1 MWWNERTTFLRGT
14 KMSGRVFGLLG
25 VAAALCAGQASAQ
38 AIKIGVINSDS
49 GFLAAGGAE
58 MDPAIDL
65 YVKLHKKDLPP
76 GVTVE
81 ILHRDDTSAPDVGKR
96 LAQELITRDHVNMLV
111 GVVGSPIATA
121 IAPVTVE
128 AKIPFII
135 GNAAGVN
142 ITRLSPYIIRTSF
155 TLWQSGY
162 PLGKW
167 AAQQGWKT
175 AFTAVSDFI
184 PGHDT
189 EEAFTKGFTEAGGK
203 IVGAIRF
210 SPSSPDFPPVVQR
223 IKDAKPDV
231 TLVWVPAGTQAT
243 AMMKAIRDLQLREGG
258 VKVISTQDLVPD
270 EELPNMGDAP
280 LGLVTAG
287 NYSTAADRP
296 ANKEF
301 LAAWNKEYQGKYT
314 PDFISV
320 GGWDAIAAA
329 YAVIE
334 RTKGKFTS
342 DEAMKIL
349 VNWKNPDSPRGPI
362 SIDPIERDVVQNIYM
377 RRTEMQNGKLANVE
391 FFTMEGVK
399 DPWKQFNPPK

>member
-1 MWWNERTTFLRGT
+1 MRAFWI
-14 KMSGRVFGLLG
+14 GLLG
-25 VAAALCAGQASAQ
+25 MAAALAAGQAAAQ
-38 AIKIGVINSDS
+38 TVKIGVITSDS
-49 GFLAAGGAE
+49 GFLAAGGNE

-65 YVKLHKKDLPP
+65 YAKLHQKDLPP
-76 GVTVE
+76 GVTVQ
-81 ILHRDDTSAPDVGKR
+81 IIHRDDTSEAEVGKR

-121 IAPVTVE
+121 IAPITAE
-128 AKIPFII
+128 AKVPFII

-142 ITRLSPYIIRTSF
+142 ITRLSPYIVRTSF

-189 EEAFTKGFTEAGGK
+189 EGAFTKGFTEAGGK
-203 IVGAIRF
+203 MVGAIRF
-210 SPSSPDFPPVVQR
+210 SASSPDFPPVVQR

-231 TLVWVPAGTQAT
+231 AMAWVPAGTQAT
-243 AMMKAIRDLQLREGG
+243 AMMKAMRDLKLREDG
-258 VKVISTQDLVPD
+258 VNVVSTQDLVPD

-280 LGLVTAG
+280 VGLVTAG

-296 ANKEF
+296 ANKAF
-301 LAAWNKEYQGKYT
+301 IAAWNKEYQGKST

-320 GGWDAIAAA
+320 GGWDAMAAA
-329 YAVIE
+329 YAVIVE
-334 RTKGKFTS
+334 TKGKFTG

-349 VNWKNPDSPRGPI
+349 ANWKNPDSPRGPI
-362 SIDPIERDVVQNIYM
+362 AIDPVERDIVQNIYI
-377 RRTEMQNGKLANVE
+377 RRTEMQNGKLVNVE
-391 FFTMEGVK
+391 FFTIPAVK
-399 DPWKQFNPPK
+399 DPWKEFNPPK